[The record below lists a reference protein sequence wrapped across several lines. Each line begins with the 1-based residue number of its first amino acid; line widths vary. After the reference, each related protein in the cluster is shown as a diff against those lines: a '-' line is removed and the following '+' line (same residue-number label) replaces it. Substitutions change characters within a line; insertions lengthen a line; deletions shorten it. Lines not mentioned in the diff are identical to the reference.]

1 MRAHA
6 RRTVGTLVSS
16 TEKWSNGDVDFL
28 PVISESL
35 KNLSELYPR
44 HIEKED
50 KHFFIPCQDYFTI
63 SERAELLE
71 AGVQF
76 DKEFINVKYKDR
88 MNTLLGH

>member
-1 MRAHA
+1 
-6 RRTVGTLVSS
+6 VGTLVSS